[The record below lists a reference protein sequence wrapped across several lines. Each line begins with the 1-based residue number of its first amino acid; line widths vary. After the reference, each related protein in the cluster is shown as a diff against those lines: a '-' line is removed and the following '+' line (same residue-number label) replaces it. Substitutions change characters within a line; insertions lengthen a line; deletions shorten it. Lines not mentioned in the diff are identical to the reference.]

1 MRSCDVHLNDW
12 CADVVV
18 AIIAVVVIAVV
29 DIAVVIDIANPS
41 RRRVLRVRNVICG
54 VYGCRNTSQIGFTTP
69 FAAGRAHVTERRRA
83 LANLR
88 AREFTRA

>member
-29 DIAVVIDIANPS
+29 DIAVVFDIANPS
-41 RRRVLRVRNVICG
+41 RRRVLRVRYDTI
-54 VYGCRNTSQIGFTTP
+54 RRWTSPCHRTK
-69 FAAGRAHVTERRRA
+69 AS
-83 LANLR
+83 
-88 AREFTRA
+88 ARESGGARVHTSIKAVVQ